1 MHILALNSSPRDH
14 ETSKT
19 ELVLQKFLEGAKRAG
34 ASTETLY
41 LRDYKINH
49 CLGCYGC
56 WVQTPGRCV
65 QKDDMTEVLFD
76 KYLQAD
82 LVVLASPIY
91 HATMNARMK
100 LFVERTLPMMDP
112 LAEMGEA
119 GGTPHRFDKM
129 PRVVTLSVC
138 GFWDQSMFEALSL
151 TWRMCLGGDLIAE
164 IYRHSSE
171 FLSVPEFQPQVQA
184 VLDALSSG
192 RGRSGAPGTGQPRRP
207 WPTSPRTW
215 PRPTPWCACPGNSG
229 PKGKGSKGREGGE
242 VGIGHLM
249 NVGPCPPLV

>member
-19 ELVLQKFLEGAKRAG
+19 ELVLEKFLEGARRAG

-41 LRDYKINH
+41 LRDYKIKH

-56 WVQTPGRCV
+56 WVQTPGRCL

-138 GFWDQSMFEALSL
+138 GFWDPTMFQALSL

-164 IYRHSSE
+164 IYRHSAE
-171 FLSVPEFQPQVQA
+171 FLSMPEFQPQVQA
-184 VLDALSSG
+184 VLDAVVKAGEEVVRQGQVKPETMAALTQDLAPADTLMRLSREFWSQG
-192 RGRSGAPGTGQPRRP
+192 GAG
-207 WPTSPRTW
+207 
-215 PRPTPWCACPGNSG
+215 
-229 PKGKGSKGREGGE
+229 
-242 VGIGHLM
+242 
-249 NVGPCPPLV
+249 

>member
-34 ASTETLY
+34 ASTENLY
-41 LRDYKINH
+41 LRDYKIKH

-65 QKDDMTEVLFD
+65 QPDDMTEVLFD
-76 KYLQAD
+76 KYLQSD

-119 GGTPHRFDKM
+119 GGSPHRFDKM

-138 GFWDQSMFEALSL
+138 GFWEQSMFEALSL
-151 TWRMCLGGDLIAE
+151 T
-164 IYRHSSE
+164 
-171 FLSVPEFQPQVQA
+171 
-184 VLDALSSG
+184 
-192 RGRSGAPGTGQPRRP
+192 APLTSRP
-207 WPTSPRTW
+207 VMAAT
-215 PRPTPWCACPGNSG
+215 
-229 PKGKGSKGREGGE
+229 REGSQT
-242 VGIGHLM
+242 GHP
-249 NVGPCPPLV
+249 PCPRDRSCSIHVGDRRSPPIPPGK

>member
-19 ELVLQKFLEGAKRAG
+19 ELVLQKFLDGAKRAG
-34 ASTETLY
+34 ASAETLY
-41 LRDYKINH
+41 LRNYKINH

-56 WVQTPGRCV
+56 WVQTPGRCL
-65 QKDDMTEVLFD
+65 QKDEMTEVLFD
-76 KYLQAD
+76 RYLQAD
-82 LVVLASPIY
+82 LVVLASPL
-91 HATMNARMK
+91 NARMK

-112 LAEMGEA
+112 LAAAPEA

-138 GFWDQSMFEALSL
+138 GFWDQAMFQALSL

-171 FLSVPEFQPQVQA
+171 FLSMPEFQPQVQA
-184 VLDALSSG
+184 VMDAMAQAGEEVVRQGQISPETQAALTQDLAPADTLMRLSREFWSSG
-192 RGRSGAPGTGQPRRP
+192 GTG
-207 WPTSPRTW
+207 
-215 PRPTPWCACPGNSG
+215 
-229 PKGKGSKGREGGE
+229 
-242 VGIGHLM
+242 
-249 NVGPCPPLV
+249 

>member
-19 ELVLQKFLEGAKRAG
+19 ELVLQKFLEGARRAG
-34 ASTETLY
+34 ASTEILY
-41 LRDYKINH
+41 LRDYKIKH

-112 LAEMGEA
+112 LKEMGEA
-119 GGTPHRFDKM
+119 GGSPHRFDKM

-138 GFWDQSMFEALSL
+138 GFWEQSMFEALSL

-164 IYRHSSE
+164 IYRHSAE
-171 FLSVPEFQPQVQA
+171 FLIRARISAPGAGGAGRPE
-184 VLDALSSG
+184 SG
-192 RGRSGAPGTGQPRRP
+192 RGRSGAPGPGQPRPP

-215 PRPTPWCACPGNSG
+215 PPPTPWCACPGNSG
-229 PKGKGSKGREGGE
+229 PKVAPGKMFWERGQRAFS
-242 VGIGHLM
+242 
-249 NVGPCPPLV
+249 